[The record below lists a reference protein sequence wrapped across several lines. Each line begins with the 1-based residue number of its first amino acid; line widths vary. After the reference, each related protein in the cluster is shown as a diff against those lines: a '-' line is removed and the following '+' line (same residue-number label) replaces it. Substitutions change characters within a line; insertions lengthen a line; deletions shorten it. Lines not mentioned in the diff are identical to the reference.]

1 MFIDVAKVT
10 IKSGKGGDG
19 CVSFRREKFM
29 PKGGPNGGDGGRGG
43 DVILVGDAK
52 INNLAAFRYSPRL
65 AGENGRPGEGNNRT
79 GRGGK
84 SKTVKVPCGTILKNA
99 ETDEVI
105 CEILE
110 PDIPVK
116 IVLGGKGGA
125 GNQHYATSRNQAP
138 RKAKEGS
145 PGVGFK
151 AIMELKVLADVG
163 LVGLPNAGKS
173 SLITAVSHARPKIAD
188 YPFTTL
194 DPSVGVIGLPDFRRL
209 FMADIPGIIE
219 GAAQGKGL
227 GVRFLKHVER
237 TKVLLF
243 VLDVSGFAEIPAI
256 EAFNVLRKEIE
267 EFGHGLK
274 EKKFLVAINKIDLD
288 PDRKA
293 VNKFIEDFDTDLSDR
308 VYPISAATR
317 EGLDELVAALDKI
330 V

>member
-173 SLITAVSHARPKIAD
+173 SPYNSCFPCASQNSGLSI
-188 YPFTTL
+188 Y
-194 DPSVGVIGLPDFRRL
+194 DP
-209 FMADIPGIIE
+209 
-219 GAAQGKGL
+219 
-227 GVRFLKHVER
+227 
-237 TKVLLF
+237 
-243 VLDVSGFAEIPAI
+243 
-256 EAFNVLRKEIE
+256 
-267 EFGHGLK
+267 
-274 EKKFLVAINKIDLD
+274 
-288 PDRKA
+288 
-293 VNKFIEDFDTDLSDR
+293 
-308 VYPISAATR
+308 
-317 EGLDELVAALDKI
+317 
-330 V
+330 